1 VIGDP
6 SVGAIRRAR
15 EPRGDGRERLPDGEP
30 LEERRERGAG
40 GREPTA
46 VVDEV
51 PGGGPFDFGQ
61 LRQTLVGLV
70 RGERREAE
78 PTAPVPR
85 PQPADGPAA
94 EAASRV
100 VEDGGS
106 LHTGRVRP
114 RGWQDVGVRTLL
126 GARRQ
131 AVWLVVIGDVVALV
145 AFVLIG
151 IRSHH
156 VATPIGFVRNAGPLL
171 AAWFAV
177 ALLTRPYRRPGF
189 RSLVRTWIVA
199 VPIGL
204 LVRTALV
211 GSPTGGR
218 LVVFLAVGLAVTLAF
233 LVLGR
238 VLVRLIARAQ

>member
-1 VIGDP
+1 MTGDP
-6 SVGAIRRAR
+6 SVGAVRRAR
-15 EPRGDGRERLPDGEP
+15 EPRGAGPERLPEGKP
-30 LEERRERGAG
+30 LEQRWDRGAG
-40 GREPTA
+40 GREPA
-46 VVDEV
+46 PFVDEV
-51 PGGGPFDFGQ
+51 PGSSAFDLGQ
-61 LRQTLVGLV
+61 LPEALAGLL

-78 PTAPVPR
+78 ATTAVPR
-85 PQPADGPAA
+85 LQPADGPAA

-100 VEDGGS
+100 VEDGGL
-106 LHTGRVRP
+106 LHTGRVRA
-114 RGWQDVGVRTLL
+114 RGWQDVGVRTLR

-211 GSPTGGR
+211 RSPTGGR

-238 VLVRLIARAQ
+238 ILVRLIARAQ